1 MLATYL
7 HYGNGSLIVATSELL
22 CVCCTAVR
30 SLTACEVDLSSP
42 AVCAELLWVVIARG
56 GGGIPE
62 IGVVKLVEL

>member
-1 MLATYL
+1 MRVLYCRAQPK
-7 HYGNGSLIVATSELL
+7 
-22 CVCCTAVR
+22 
-30 SLTACEVDLSSP
+30 ACEVDLSSP